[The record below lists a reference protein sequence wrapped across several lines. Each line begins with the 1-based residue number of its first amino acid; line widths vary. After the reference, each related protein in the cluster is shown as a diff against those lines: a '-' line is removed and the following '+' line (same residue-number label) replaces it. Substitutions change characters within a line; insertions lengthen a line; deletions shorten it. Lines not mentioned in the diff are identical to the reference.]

1 MENCILTGL
10 PLSETPIKKM
20 CYNCISFIT
29 EGDSCICNNVNV
41 MKMGVNKIE
50 EAAKQL
56 GFDIETLKL
65 KPMTLKKPNS
75 KCANYKPNM
84 DVITRY
90 VTNIFTINSEI
101 NDN

>member
-20 CYNCISFIT
+20 CYNCISFT
-29 EGDSCICNNVNV
+29 TDGGSCTCKNVNV
-41 MKMGVNKIE
+41 MKMGANKIE

-65 KPMTLKKPNS
+65 KPMILKKPNS
-75 KCANYKPNM
+75 KCGNYEPNM
-84 DVITRY
+84 DVITHY
-90 VTNIFTINSEI
+90 INNIFTVNSEI